1 MKSIRDIRS
10 RIKSIE
16 NTQKITRAMRMISA
30 AKLAK
35 AQQQV
40 LEARPYADKIKLIA
54 AHLYQ
59 DENHYDHP
67 LLEHRKEGKVAYV
80 LFSSERGLC
89 GGYNI
94 NLNKAMDQVLSERS
108 QEEIVLFPLGK
119 KSREYF
125 KEYPQARELVGFL
138 YEEKPSYQDARILAD
153 ALGHLVV
160 DEGYKE
166 VNLVYNRF
174 VSAVTQD
181 PIFDQIL
188 PIPVDSN
195 LHKDVEYIFEPESKR
210 VVQKILP
217 KYMETETF
225 RAMLE
230 ARASEHAARM
240 AAMEGA
246 TQSADDIIHDLK
258 LNLNRARQEQITNEL
273 AELVGGVEAQKK
285 QR

>member
-16 NTQKITRAMRMISA
+16 NTKKITRAMRMISA
-30 AKLAK
+30 AKLGKAK
-35 AQQQV
+35 QKV
-40 LEARPYADKIKLIA
+40 LDARLYADKIKLIA

-67 LLEHRKEGKVAYV
+67 LLEEKQEGKVAYV

-94 NLNKAMDQVLSERS
+94 NMNKAMDEMLKRRR
-108 QEEIVLFPLGK
+108 QEDIILFPLGK

-125 KEYPQARELVGFL
+125 KDYLQARELVGVTCA
-138 YEEKPSYQDARILAD
+138 EKPNYREARLLAD
-153 ALGHLVV
+153 VLSHLFVE
-160 DEGYKE
+160 EGYKE
-166 VNLVYNRF
+166 IHLVYNRF
-174 VSAVTQD
+174 VSSMHQA
-181 PIFDQIL
+181 PFFDQVL
-188 PIPVDSN
+188 PIPEDSN
-195 LHKDVEYIFEPESKR
+195 LHRDVEYIFEPESKQ
-210 VVQKILP
+210 VVMKIIP

-230 ARASEHAARM
+230 AKASEHAARM

-246 TQSADDIIHDLK
+246 SRSAEDIIQVLR

-273 AELVGGVEAQKK
+273 AEIVGGVEALKK
-285 QR
+285 K

>member
-1 MKSIRDIRS
+1 MMSIRDIRS

-35 AQQQV
+35 AQQKV

-67 LLEHRKEGKVAYV
+67 LLMEKQEGKVAYV

-94 NLNKAMDQVLSERS
+94 NMNKAMDEVLKRRN
-108 QEEIVLFPLGK
+108 QEDIVLFPLGK
-119 KSREYF
+119 KSRDYF
-125 KEYPQARELVGFL
+125 KEYPQARELVGINWSD
-138 YEEKPSYQDARILAD
+138 KPNYRDARLLAD
-153 ALGHLVV
+153 ALGNLFVE
-160 DEGYKE
+160 EGYKE
-166 VNLVYNRF
+166 IYLVYNRF
-174 VSAVTQD
+174 ISAMTQE
-181 PIFDQIL
+181 PFFDQVL
-188 PIPVDSN
+188 PIPADSN
-195 LHKDVEYIFEPESKR
+195 LHRDVEYIFEPESKQ
-210 VVQKILP
+210 VVQKIIP

-230 ARASEHAARM
+230 AKASEHAARM

-246 TQSADDIIHDLK
+246 SRSAEDIIHDLK

-273 AELVGGVEAQKK
+273 AELVGGVEALKK
-285 QR
+285 K

>member
-1 MKSIRDIRS
+1 MMSIRDIRS

-35 AQQQV
+35 AQQKV
-40 LEARPYADKIKLIA
+40 LDARLYADKIKLIA

-67 LLEHRKEGKVAYV
+67 LLMEKQEGKVAYV

-94 NLNKAMDQVLSERS
+94 NMNKAMDEVLKHRN
-108 QEEIVLFPLGK
+108 QEDIVLFPLGK

-125 KEYPQARELVGFL
+125 KEYPQARELVGIL
-138 YEEKPSYQDARILAD
+138 CSDKPNYRDARLLAD
-153 ALGHLVV
+153 ALGNLFVE
-160 DEGYKE
+160 EGYKE
-166 VNLVYNRF
+166 IYLVYNRF
-174 VSAVTQD
+174 ISAMKQE
-181 PIFDQIL
+181 PFFDQVL
-188 PIPVDSN
+188 PIPADSN
-195 LHKDVEYIFEPESKR
+195 LHRDVEYIFEPESKQ
-210 VVQKILP
+210 VVQKIIP

-230 ARASEHAARM
+230 AKASEHAARM

-246 TQSADDIIHDLK
+246 SRSAEDIIHDLK

-273 AELVGGVEAQKK
+273 AELVGGVEALKK
-285 QR
+285 K